1 MPANNTVSTASLTL
15 DVNGQSRSVQ
25 VRHHWTLLDVIRE
38 QLDLTG
44 SKRGCDRGEC
54 GSCTVLLDGKPVY
67 SCQILAVQV
76 GRRPVVTIEG
86 LGVEGLSVEGPASE
100 GPGSEGLGVEGL
112 SVEGP
117 ASEGPADIDNLDSVQ
132 RAFLE
137 NDGGQCGFC
146 TPGFVMSARALLD
159 TNPNP
164 TDEEIRQA
172 LSGNLC
178 RCNAYGRIIES
189 VRAARRG

>member
-1 MPANNTVSTASLTL
+1 MATAGRYHTADLTL
-15 DVNGQSRSVQ
+15 NVNGRTHQLR

-44 SKRGCDRGEC
+44 SKKGCDRGEC
-54 GSCTVLLDGKPVY
+54 GSCTVLLGGKPVY
-67 SCQILAVQV
+67 ACQILAVQV
-76 GRRPVVTIEG
+76 GSKPVITIEG
-86 LGVEGLSVEGPASE
+86 LGD
-100 GPGSEGLGVEGL
+100 GSPDPENMDL
-112 SVEGP
+112 
-117 ASEGPADIDNLDSVQ
+117 VQ

-146 TPGFVMSARALLD
+146 TPGFVMSTRALLD
-159 TNPNP
+159 SNPNP

-178 RCNAYGRIIES
+178 RCNAYGRILES
-189 VRAARRG
+189 VRAARQA

>member
-1 MPANNTVSTASLTL
+1 MPANDSTVNALSTADLIL
-15 DVNGQSRSVQ
+15 EVNGRSRQVQ
-25 VRHHWTLLDVIRE
+25 VRHHWTLLDTLRE

-54 GSCTVLLDGKPVY
+54 GSCTVLLGGKPVY
-67 SCQILAVQV
+67 SCQLLAVQV

-86 LGVEGLSVEGPASE
+86 LGEDGSGPANMD
-100 GPGSEGLGVEGL
+100 P
-112 SVEGP
+112 
-117 ASEGPADIDNLDSVQ
+117 VQ
-132 RAFLE
+132 AAFLE

-146 TPGFVMSARALLD
+146 TPGFVMAARALLD
-159 TNPNP
+159 ANPNP
-164 TDEEIRQA
+164 SDYEIRQA